1 VSERSVPRESLPPPP
16 FPGPARRYTVGL
28 GANLGDRIP
37 TLLAAIA
44 AIASRVAEGPAPAT
58 LPAPTAL
65 TMRAAHPTRPI
76 RLSSWWQSPSE
87 GGPGPDYVNAALAF
101 ESRLEPQ
108 QLLEA
113 LLAIEA
119 SLGRVRAQRNAPRTV
134 DLDILLVDDLR
145 IDTSSLV
152 VPHPRMHLRAFVLLP
167 LLELDPAAHIPGIGA
182 ARTALQALGPHACQR
197 VDAHL
202 PPCGTI
208 RP

>member
-1 VSERSVPRESLPPPP
+1 MSKRSGPLEPFPPLPLPPPP
-16 FPGPARRYTVGL
+16 PLPPPRPVPGSTRHYTVGL
-28 GANLGDRIP
+28 GANLGDRIT
-37 TLLAAIA
+37 TLQAAIA
-44 AIASRVAEGPAPAT
+44 AIAGRVAEGPARP
-58 LPAPTAL
+58 
-65 TMRAAHPTRPI
+65 MRQ
-76 RLSSWWQSPSE
+76 SSWWLSPSE
-87 GGPGPDYVNAALAF
+87 GGPGPDYVNAALVF

-113 LLAIEA
+113 LLAIEV
-119 SLGRVRAQRNAPRTV
+119 SLGRVRAHRNAPRTV

-197 VDAHL
+197 VDAHP

-208 RP
+208 SP